1 MPTFDI
7 NPNSNSSVFSLYR
20 NPSQTSS
27 SSNQAEQAWDRL
39 RQNQK
44 SAQVNPINQSS
55 PANSPSTLDSSITN
69 IKSILDPS
77 SGSEQTTKLRTL
89 LNDDRLVNF
98 YKEKKFTSLVNSE
111 KQLSYAEALQEVK
124 FLEEK
129 LVKDGAVEGFDAAS
143 LADKKYKIIHQFQ
156 EGERERVLNISGDIK
171 TYNAYNQLQQSILSH
186 ASLANSDSAKYLD
199 QITKDMGRLTDG
211 LKVNPYKQTLEV
223 LHAQLPSSRKAD
235 VFNDNTW
242 AQDSTVLDEV
252 SKAATSYSGSE
263 NHSDFKLKTG
273 TRALNSVLRPGG
285 GVQSPI
291 GASTVA
297 WATTAAL
304 VGAGIFAAV
313 NFWNP
318 FGWATA
324 AGLATT
330 AVGTAG
336 AVTAGLTAGALTG
349 AAAGTAIAAVK
360 DDEVRDGASGL
371 LQPFKSWGDALTS

>member
-44 SAQVNPINQSS
+44 SAQVNPTNQPSS
-55 PANSPSTLDSSITN
+55 ANSPSTLDSSITD
-69 IKSILDPS
+69 IKSILDPLN
-77 SGSEQTTKLRTL
+77 GSEQTTKLRTL

-98 YKEKKFTSLVNSE
+98 YKEKKFTSLVSSE
-111 KQLSYAEALQEVK
+111 KQLSYAEALQEVRS
-124 FLEEK
+124 LEEK
-129 LVKDGAVEGFDAAS
+129 LVKGEAVKGFDASS
-143 LADKKYKIIHQFQ
+143 LERKKYNIIHEFQ
-156 EGERERVLNISGDIK
+156 EGERQRVLDIIGDIK

-273 TRALNSVLRPGG
+273 TRAFGATG
-285 GVQSPI
+285 AKGTGWQSPI

-297 WATTAAL
+297 WATTGAL
-304 VGAGIFAAV
+304 IGAG
-313 NFWNP
+313 
-318 FGWATA
+318 
-324 AGLATT
+324 
-330 AVGTAG
+330 
-336 AVTAGLTAGALTG
+336 LTG
-349 AAAGTAIAAVK
+349 AAALAAANCWNPLGWVLGAGLGFMVLGGAVAGTVVAAAK
-360 DDEVRDGASGL
+360 DDEVRDGVGN
-371 LQPFKSWGDALTS
+371 PFKAWGDALTS

>member
-1 MPTFDI
+1 MATFEI

-20 NPSQTSS
+20 NSSQTSS

-39 RQNQK
+39 RQNKK
-44 SAQVNPINQSS
+44 SAQVNPTNQSS
-55 PANSPSTLDSSITN
+55 PANSLSTLDSSITD
-69 IKSILDPS
+69 IKSILDPLN
-77 SGSEQTTKLRTL
+77 GSEQNKKLRAL

-98 YKEKKFTSLVNSE
+98 YKEKKFTSLVSSN

-124 FLEEK
+124 SLEEK
-129 LVKDGAVEGFDAAS
+129 LVKDGTVEGFDADS
-143 LADKKYKIIHQFQ
+143 LAKKKYNIIHEFQ
-156 EGERERVLNISGDIK
+156 ECERQKVLDIDGDIK
-171 TYNAYNQLQQSILSH
+171 TYNAYNKLQQAILSH

-199 QITKDMGRLTDG
+199 QVTKDMGRLTDG
-211 LKVNPYKQTLEV
+211 LKVNPYKQTLEI

-235 VFNDNTW
+235 IFNDNTW

-273 TRALNSVLRPGG
+273 TRVFNSVLKPGG

-297 WATTAAL
+297 WATTGAL
-304 VGAGIFAAV
+304 VVAGLFAAV

-318 FGWATA
+318 LGWSVGGTIA
-324 AGLATT
+324 AGLTIGGAT
-330 AVGTAG
+330 G
-336 AVTAGLTAGALTG
+336 AV
-349 AAAGTAIAAVK
+349 AGTAVAAVK
-360 DDEVRDGASGL
+360 DDEFRDGVGN
-371 LQPFKSWGDALTS
+371 PFKAWGDALTS